1 MSTNSS
7 VEGTAKGALSGA
19 AFAGLVFAPF
29 GLAYVISYG
38 LRTVNAAIAPQLT
51 TEFGLNA
58 AQLGLLTAAYFL
70 SFAFTQL
77 PLGGWLDRYRPRR
90 VEALL
95 LLSCAAGCFI
105 FASASSLNG
114 LIAGRIAIGVGVSA
128 CLMATLRTF
137 AQWLPPTRLPAMN
150 GYMLALGN
158 AGAVAATAPVL
169 WLLQLITWQQMFFA
183 MGVITLLASLW
194 LAFAVPD
201 PPSAATTGAKSV
213 GGGWGEVLKHPLFWT
228 IAPIT
233 CFTNA
238 VGLAVQGLWAGPW
251 LVDVV
256 GMAPKKIGDYLML
269 ISAAMIFANIVMGKL
284 MGHWVL
290 RGKSAPWFAVL
301 GCVGALLG
309 QLPFLLSW
317 VGSPALALIAFG
329 VTHVCGNLVFAAL
342 MPLFPSNVGGRLST
356 LLNFLMFGTGFLLQ
370 WGIGLVVN
378 QYPAAAA
385 GRYLPQGYESAFLLL
400 LIAQIA
406 IVIWTFWALRRHLP
420 SWSVSK

>member
-1 MSTNSS
+1 LSANSN
-7 VEGTAKGALSGA
+7 TAGSATGALSSA

-51 TEFGLNA
+51 TEFGLDA

-105 FASASSLNG
+105 FSSASSLNG
-114 LIAGRIAIGVGVSA
+114 LIAGRIAIGIGVSA
-128 CLMATLRTF
+128 CLMATIRTF
-137 AQWLPPTRLPAMN
+137 GQWLPPTRLPVVN

-183 MGVITLLASLW
+183 MGGITLLASLW

-201 PPSAATTGAKSV
+201 PPAVAATGAKSS
-213 GGGWGEVLKHPLFWT
+213 GGWGEVLTHPLFWT

-251 LVDVV
+251 LVDVA

-269 ISAAMIFANIVMGKL
+269 ISVGMLVANLAMGKL
-284 MGHWVL
+284 MGRWVL
-290 RGKSAPWFAVL
+290 SGRSAPWFAAL
-301 GCVGALLG
+301 GCVGALAG
-309 QLPFLLSW
+309 QLPFLFSW
-317 VGSPALALIAFG
+317 NGSPALALIAFG

-342 MPLFPSNVGGRLST
+342 MPLFPAHVGGRLST

-378 QYPAAAA
+378 QYPAAAD

-400 LIAQIA
+400 LIAQIV
-406 IVIWTFWALRRHLP
+406 IVIWTFWALRRYVP